1 MKSRNEFNT
10 CLHFDMSDPTHRK
23 AVEILKGYE
32 KKKFHSYTNLVAIA
46 LTEYSASQDT
56 NSTEEIVDSLI
67 PKIREIVK
75 TEISN
80 SVGSSFTPNA
90 VSVKDEKSEI
100 GKYEENENPQR
111 SDKEKIMNSMDSSF
125 MSAFSTKIDLGT

>member
-1 MKSRNEFNT
+1 MRSSKEFNT
-10 CLHFDMSDPTHRK
+10 CLHFDMNDPTHRN
-23 AVEILKGYE
+23 AVEILTSYD

-46 LTEYSASQDT
+46 ITEYSSKQDM
-56 NSTEEIVDSLI
+56 NSIEEIVNALI
-67 PKIREIVK
+67 PRIREIVK

-80 SVGSSFTPNA
+80 SVGNSYFQNA
-90 VSVKDEKSEI
+90 VAVKNEKTEI
-100 GKYEENENPQR
+100 SKQEENEDSQR

>member
-1 MKSRNEFNT
+1 MKRSKEFNT
-10 CLHFDMSDPTHRK
+10 CLHFDMNDPIHRK
-23 AVEILKGYE
+23 AVEILTCYE

-46 LTEYSASQDT
+46 LTEYSARQDMNT
-56 NSTEEIVDSLI
+56 TEEIVNALI

-75 TEISN
+75 NEISN
-80 SVGSSFTPNA
+80 SVESSFSPNA
-90 VSVKDEKSEI
+90 VSVKN
-100 GKYEENENPQR
+100 EESQR

>member
-1 MKSRNEFNT
+1 MKSSKEFNT
-10 CLHFDMSDPTHRK
+10 CLHFDMNDPTHRK
-23 AVEILKGYE
+23 AVEILTGYE

-46 LTEYSASQDT
+46 LTEYSARQDM
-56 NSTEEIVDSLI
+56 NNTEEIVNALI

-80 SVGSSFTPNA
+80 SVESPFSPNA
-90 VSVKDEKSEI
+90 VSVKDEKSKI
-100 GKYEENENPQR
+100 VKYEENEDPQKPG
-111 SDKEKIMNSMDSSF
+111 KEKIMNSMDSSF

>member
-1 MKSRNEFNT
+1 MRSSKEFNT

-23 AVEILKGYE
+23 AVEILNGYD

-46 LTEYSASQDT
+46 LTEYSARQDM
-56 NSTEEIVDSLI
+56 NSTEEIVNALI

-75 TEISN
+75 TEIGN
-80 SVGSSFTPNA
+80 SVGSSFSPNA

-100 GKYEENENPQR
+100 SKHEENEDLQR
-111 SDKEKIMNSMDSSF
+111 SDKEKILNSMDSSF

>member
-1 MKSRNEFNT
+1 MRSSKEFNS
-10 CLHFDMSDPTHRK
+10 CLHFDMNDPTHRK
-23 AVEILKGYE
+23 AVEILTGYE

-46 LTEYSASQDT
+46 LTEYSARQDM
-56 NSTEEIVDSLI
+56 NNTEEIVNALI

-80 SVGSSFTPNA
+80 SVESSFSPNA
-90 VSVKDEKSEI
+90 VSVKN
-100 GKYEENENPQR
+100 EESQR